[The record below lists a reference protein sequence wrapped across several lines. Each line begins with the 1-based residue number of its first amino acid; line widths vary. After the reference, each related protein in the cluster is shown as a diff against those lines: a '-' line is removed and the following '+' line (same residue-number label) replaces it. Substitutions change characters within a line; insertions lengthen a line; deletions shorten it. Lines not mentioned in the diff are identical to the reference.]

1 MYRKIT
7 NFLCGYVTVRVESPC
22 PEQVINLCAVH
33 EIPFWNLCWT
43 DEISFRMCT
52 TRAGVRRL
60 RRISADS
67 TVLTVGR
74 ERGAPVLLGRLRH
87 HYALLAGF
95 VALLVFLFGGN
106 FFIWGF
112 EVTGNDTVPTE
123 TILRAL
129 ENYGI
134 TVGSPGLNI
143 DQERLRNHVL
153 LELPDISWLVV
164 NVKGCTAH
172 VQVVERLRPPQV
184 LSDDDVSN
192 VVAAR
197 DGLVTK
203 IQVLDGKGQ
212 VQQGSTV
219 VKGQLLISGVA
230 DSAQSGMRLMH
241 SLGEVWA
248 RTWYDLSVLVP
259 LAVEA
264 QTVMEDETACIA
276 LDFGKRRIK
285 LYTKGSMMEAGCDK
299 IIQYKPLT
307 LPGGF
312 LLPVTVVTERT
323 VRYATTPLYRTVEA
337 AYEEGK
343 EELLELLHQQMTEG
357 GSVSETRFAAAQQGD
372 CLLVTLRAE
381 CLEQIGQQ
389 ALLPKE

>member
-1 MYRKIT
+1 MYHKIT
-7 NFLCGYVTVRVESPC
+7 NFLQGYVTVRIESPN

-43 DEISFRMCT
+43 DEISFHMCT
-52 TRAGVRRL
+52 TRTGARRL
-60 RRISADS
+60 RRISSAA
-67 TVLTVGR
+67 VTVGR

-87 HYALLAGF
+87 HYALLTGLA
-95 VALLVFLFGGN
+95 ALLIFLFGGI

-112 EVTGNDTVPTE
+112 QVTGNDTVPAE

-129 ENYGI
+129 EDYGI
-134 TVGSPGLNI
+134 TIGSPGMKI

-172 VQVVERLRPPQV
+172 VQVVERLRPPQI
-184 LSDDDVSN
+184 LDDGDVSN
-192 VVAAR
+192 VVASR
-197 DGLVTK
+197 DGLVTTVR
-203 IQVLDGKGQ
+203 VLDGKGQ

-219 VKGQLLISGVA
+219 IKGQLLISGVA
-230 DSAQSGMRLMH
+230 DSAQSGVRLMH

-259 LAVEA
+259 LTVEA
-264 QTVMEDETACIA
+264 QVEKEEETTHIS

-285 LYTKGSMMEAGCDK
+285 LYARGSMMTAGCDK
-299 IIQYKPLT
+299 ITKYKQLT

-312 LLPVTVVTERT
+312 LLPITVVTERT
-323 VRYATTPLYRTVEA
+323 VRYTTSPLHRTVEQA
-337 AYEEGK
+337 CEEGK
-343 EELLELLHQQMTEG
+343 TELLALLQQQMTET
-357 GSVSETRFAAAQQGD
+357 GSITETRFAAAQQGN

-381 CLEQIGQQ
+381 CLEDIGQQ
-389 ALLPKE
+389 VLLPKE

>member
-1 MYRKIT
+1 MYRRIT
-7 NFLCGYVTVRVESPC
+7 NFLRGYVTVRVESPS
-22 PEQVINLCAVH
+22 PEQIINLCAVR
-33 EIPFWNLCWT
+33 EIPFWDLCWT

-52 TRAGVRRL
+52 TRAGARYL
-60 RRISADS
+60 RRISGD
-67 TVLTVGR
+67 TVVSVGR
-74 ERGAPVLLGRLRH
+74 EWGAPILLERLRH

-95 VALLVFLFGGN
+95 AALLAFLFGGN

-112 EVTGNDTVPTE
+112 QVSGNDTVPTE

-129 ENYGI
+129 EDYGI
-134 TVGSPGLNI
+134 TIGSPGMKI

-172 VQVVERLRPPQV
+172 VQVVERLRPPQI
-184 LSDDDVSN
+184 LSDADISN
-192 VVAAR
+192 VVASR
-197 DGLVTK
+197 DGLVTE
-203 IQVLDGKGQ
+203 IRVLDGKGQ
-212 VQQGSTV
+212 VNQGSTV
-219 VKGQLLISGVA
+219 LRGQLLIAGVV

-264 QTVMEDETACIA
+264 QTAQEEETTHIS

-285 LYTKGSMMEAGCDK
+285 LYAKGSMMAADCDK
-299 IIQYKPLT
+299 IMQYKPLT

-312 LLPVTVVTERT
+312 LLPVTVVKEHT
-323 VRYATTPLYRTVEA
+323 VRYATAQLHRTTEQ

-343 EELLELLHQQMTEG
+343 AELLALLQQQMTEN
-357 GSVSETRFAAAQQGD
+357 GSISETRFAAAQQGN

-389 ALLPKE
+389 VLLPKE

>member
-1 MYRKIT
+1 M
-7 NFLCGYVTVRVESPC
+7 
-22 PEQVINLCAVH
+22 
-33 EIPFWNLCWT
+33 
-43 DEISFRMCT
+43 
-52 TRAGVRRL
+52 
-60 RRISADS
+60 
-67 TVLTVGR
+67 
-74 ERGAPVLLGRLRH
+74 LLGRLQR
-87 HYALLAGF
+87 HYALLVGIG
-95 VALLVFLFGGN
+95 VLLIVLFGGN
-106 FFIWGF
+106 FYIWGF

-129 ENYGI
+129 EDYGI

-164 NVKGCTAH
+164 NVKGYTAH
-172 VQVVERLRPPQV
+172 VQVVERLRPPQI

-212 VQQGSTV
+212 VQQGNTV
-219 VKGQLLISGVA
+219 VKGQLLISGIA

-241 SLGEVWA
+241 SQGEVWA

-259 LAVEA
+259 LTAEM
-264 QTVMEDETACIA
+264 QTVEEEGSVHIS

-285 LYTKGSMMEAGCDK
+285 LYAKGSMMTSGCDK
-299 IIQYKPLT
+299 IIKYKSLT

-312 LLPVTVVTERT
+312 LLPITVVTERT
-323 VRYATTPLYRTVEA
+323 VRHATTSVQRTAEQ

-343 EELLELLHQQMTEG
+343 AELLALLQQQMTES
-357 GSVSETRFAAAQQGD
+357 GSVTETRFAAAQQGD
-372 CLLVTLRAE
+372 YLLVTLRAE

-389 ALLPKE
+389 VLLPKE

>member
-1 MYRKIT
+1 MYRGIT
-7 NFLCGYVTVRVESPC
+7 NFLRGYVTVRIESPT

-33 EIPFWNLCWT
+33 EIPFWNLCWI

-52 TRAGVRRL
+52 TRAGVRKL
-60 RRISADS
+60 RHISNAA
-67 TVLTVGR
+67 VTVGR
-74 ERGAPVLLGRLRH
+74 ERGAPVLLGRLRR
-87 HYALLAGF
+87 HYALLAGAL
-95 VALLVFLFGGN
+95 ALLLFLFGGN

-112 EVTGNDTVPTE
+112 EVTGNDMVATE

-129 ENYGI
+129 EDYGI
-134 TVGSPGLNI
+134 TVGSPGMKI

-172 VQVVERLRPPQV
+172 VQVVERLRPPQI
-184 LSDDDVSN
+184 LSDADSSN
-192 VVAAR
+192 VVASR

-203 IQVLDGKGQ
+203 IRVLDGKGQ
-212 VQQGSTV
+212 VSEGSTV
-219 VKGQLLISGVA
+219 LKGQLLISGVA

-241 SLGEVWA
+241 SQGEVWA

-259 LAVEA
+259 LTVQGQTA
-264 QTVMEDETACIA
+264 QEEETTHIS
-276 LDFGKRRIK
+276 LDFGKRRIN
-285 LYTKGSMMEAGCDK
+285 LYTKGSMMAAGCDK
-299 IIQYKPLT
+299 IIQYKPLM
-307 LPGGF
+307 LPGGL
-312 LLPVTVVTERT
+312 LLPITVVRERT
-323 VRYATTPLYRTVEA
+323 VGHTTAPLHRTAEQ

-343 EELLELLHQQMTEG
+343 TELLALLQQQMTED
-357 GSVSETRFAAAQQGD
+357 GSVGETRFATAQQGN

-389 ALLPKE
+389 MLLPKE

>member
-7 NFLCGYVTVRVESPC
+7 NFLRGYVTVRVESPY
-22 PEQVINLCAVH
+22 PEQMINLCAAH
-33 EIPFWNLCWT
+33 EIPFWDLCWT

-52 TRAGVRRL
+52 TRSGARRL
-60 RRISADS
+60 RRIGESSAA
-67 TVLTVGR
+67 VTVGR

-87 HYALLAGF
+87 HYALLTGL
-95 VALLVFLFGGN
+95 VALLLFLFGGN

-112 EVTGNDTVPTE
+112 EVNGNETVPTE

-129 ENYGI
+129 EDYGI
-134 TVGSPGLNI
+134 TVGSLGMKI

-172 VQVVERLRPPQV
+172 VQVVERLRPPQI
-184 LSDDDVSN
+184 LDDADISN
-192 VVAAR
+192 VVASR
-197 DGLVTK
+197 DGLVTT
-203 IQVLDGKGQ
+203 IRVLDGKGQ
-212 VQQGSTV
+212 VSEGSTV

-230 DSAQSGMRLMH
+230 DSSQSGVRLMH

-259 LAVEA
+259 LTVEA
-264 QTVMEDETACIA
+264 QTQQEEETFRIS

-285 LYTKGSMMEAGCDK
+285 LYAKGSMMAADCDK

-312 LLPVTVVTERT
+312 LLPVTVMTERT
-323 VRYATTPLYRTVEA
+323 ARYATVPLHRTAEQ

-343 EELLELLHQQMTEG
+343 AELLELLQQQMTES
-357 GSVSETRFAAAQQGD
+357 GSIKETRFAAAQQGN

-389 ALLPKE
+389 VMLPKE

>member
-1 MYRKIT
+1 MYRKMT
-7 NFLCGYVTVRVESPC
+7 NFLCGYATVQVESPC
-22 PEQVINLCAVH
+22 PEQIINLCALH
-33 EIPFWNLCWT
+33 EIPFWNLCWI

-60 RRISADS
+60 RRVSGNAA
-67 TVLTVGR
+67 VLAVGR
-74 ERGAPVLLGRLRH
+74 ERGAPMLLGRLKR
-87 HYALLAGF
+87 HYALLAGIAAF
-95 VALLVFLFGGN
+95 ALILFGGN

-112 EVTGNDTVPTE
+112 AVTGNDTVPTE

-129 ENYGI
+129 EDYGI
-134 TVGSPGLNI
+134 TVGSPGMNI

-172 VQVVERLRPPQV
+172 VQVVERLRPPQI
-184 LSDDDVSN
+184 LNDDDVSN

-203 IQVLDGKGQ
+203 VQVLDGKGQ
-212 VQQGSTV
+212 VGQGSTV

-241 SLGEVWA
+241 SQGEVWA

-259 LAVEA
+259 LTAEM
-264 QTVMEDETACIA
+264 QTAEEEGSVHIS

-285 LYTKGSMMEAGCDK
+285 LYAKGSMMTAGCDK
-299 IIQYKPLT
+299 ITKYKSLT

-312 LLPVTVVTERT
+312 LLPITVVTERMT
-323 VRYATTPLYRTVEA
+323 WRATTSQQRTAEQ

-343 EELLELLHQQMTEG
+343 AELLALLQQQMTES
-357 GSVSETRFAAAQQGD
+357 GSVTGTRFAAAQQGD
-372 CLLVTLRAE
+372 YLLVTLRAE

-389 ALLPKE
+389 VLLPKE